1 MKRPISFLFVVISLL
16 AAPWATTMVGA
27 DEPQP
32 KAAAAEQQPSQTSR
46 YGMMGRG
53 TTPEGMMS
61 SPIMSGIG
69 MMAVCP
75 AMMPDLDSKTRGQMM
90 QIQGRMMTEMGEL
103 MTKRGKELEQ
113 GK

>member
-16 AAPWATTMVGA
+16 AASWATVGA

-32 KAAAAEQQPSQTSR
+32 KAAAAQQQPSQTSR

-75 AMMPDLDSKTRGQMM
+75 AMMSDLDSKTRGQMM
-90 QIQGRMMTEMGEL
+90 QIQGKMMTEMGEL
-103 MTKRGKELEQ
+103 MTKRGKKLEQ

>member
-16 AAPWATTMVGA
+16 AAPWATVGV

-32 KAAAAEQQPSQTSR
+32 KAAAAQQQPSQTSR

-75 AMMPDLDSKTRGQMM
+75 AMMSDLDSKTRGQMM
-90 QIQGRMMTEMGEL
+90 QIQGKMMTEMGE
-103 MTKRGKELEQ
+103 
-113 GK
+113 